1 MHIKDLIP
9 DGEALLALE
18 PDELGVFIL
27 IIIKNWNPSINEISF
42 DTFRDVHVG
51 VNSTYPPVLLGEI
64 QEACHEAWAWLEGEG
79 LLLQDW
85 RYRPPTRLRVLS
97 RKAKRIA
104 QDRDVRAPSRARSLP
119 RQSLHP
125 AIRDDVWGLFHRG
138 QYSLAVFAAMKFV
151 EVRVRDVA
159 GLPKELLGVKLM
171 RDAFSENGGPLTD
184 MDAEGGERVARMN
197 LFAGAIGS
205 YKNPQSHRHVDLD
218 DPDEALEIIML
229 ANHLLRIVDARAAA
243 RDVLPPTPAQRT
255 P

>member
-27 IIIKNWNPSINEISF
+27 IIIKNWHPSLNQVSFATFQEI
-42 DTFRDVHVG
+42 HVG
-51 VNSTYPPVLLGEI
+51 INSTYPMFILGEI
-64 QEACHEAWAWLEGEG
+64 QEACREAWAWLEGEG
-79 LLLQDW
+79 LLLPD
-85 RYRPPTRLRVLS
+85 TRFGSSELRVLS

-104 QDRDVRAPSRARSLP
+104 QDGDIRGPSRARSLP

-125 AIRDDVWGLFHRG
+125 AIRDEVWGLFHRG
-138 QYSLAVFAAMKFV
+138 QYNLAVFAAMKLV
-151 EVRVRDVA
+151 EVRVRDAA

-171 RDAFSENGGPLTD
+171 RDAFAVDIGPLTD
-184 MDAEGGERVARMN
+184 ATTSKGEQVARMD

-205 YKNPQSHRHVDLD
+205 YKNPQSHRHVDLE
-218 DPDEALEIIML
+218 DPDEAVEIIML

-243 RDVLPPTPAQRT
+243 RGVSPTPRPGT